1 MTSKYEP
8 RGYAANFA
16 RRVLRSTGTSLG
28 VQLGKACVQYG
39 VPIAWV
45 ANELQVS
52 RQTVYRWFTG
62 EAVPNGARS
71 AELEALIKQLHER
84 YA

>member
-62 EAVPNGARS
+62 EAVPDGARS
-71 AELEALIKQLHER
+71 AELETLINQLRKR